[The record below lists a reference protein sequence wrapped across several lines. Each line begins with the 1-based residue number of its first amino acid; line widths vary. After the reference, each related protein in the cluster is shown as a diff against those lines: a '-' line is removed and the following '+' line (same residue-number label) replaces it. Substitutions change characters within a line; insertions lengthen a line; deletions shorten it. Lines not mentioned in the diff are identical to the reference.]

1 MKKAAVIG
9 AGAYVGYKLTK
20 AAAQFSSFAWGKL
33 IQFSTGALGALAS
46 AIFKIRL
53 FSAYKLHFITVRG
66 VSAPTMENFH

>member
-33 IQFSTGALGALAS
+33 IQFSTGALGAL
-46 AIFKIRL
+46 K
-53 FSAYKLHFITVRG
+53 
-66 VSAPTMENFH
+66 VS